1 MHDDLSIPNLKALPT
16 LPEFNCKIPSE
27 GLGDLMCILE
37 FMSAYSSELG
47 VKDYFPQG
55 VSFDILERA
64 FTENDPMGL
73 LVNVVQI
80 LLGCIV
86 RLQDKD
92 WTIDYN
98 VK

>member
-1 MHDDLSIPNLKALPT
+1 
-16 LPEFNCKIPSE
+16 
-27 GLGDLMCILE
+27 MCILE

-47 VKDYFPQG
+47 VKDYFSQG
-55 VSFDILERA
+55 ITFDILERA

-80 LLGCIV
+80 LLGSIV

-92 WTIDYN
+92 WTIDYS
-98 VK
+98 VQ